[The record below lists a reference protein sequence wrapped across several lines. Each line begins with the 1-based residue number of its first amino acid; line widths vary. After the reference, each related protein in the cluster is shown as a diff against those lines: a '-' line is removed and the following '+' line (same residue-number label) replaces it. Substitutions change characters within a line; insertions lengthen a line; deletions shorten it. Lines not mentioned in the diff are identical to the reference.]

1 MSQGW
6 ILEGKEDKGR
16 YEEREERGGQQR
28 PKILRDYTNKQ
39 KTETEKRTPLF
50 IST

>member
-1 MSQGW
+1 MSQGG

-28 PKILRDYTNKQ
+28 PKILRSHKHPVLNQLPSYQSSLD
-39 KTETEKRTPLF
+39 
-50 IST
+50 

>member
-28 PKILRDYTNKQ
+28 PKILRDYTN
-39 KTETEKRTPLF
+39 TLCLISYPLT
-50 IST
+50 SLH